1 MAWRACSGSS
11 GDARNKYRAPPHAGG
26 GKFRPVAI
34 YHLSVRIVSRGKG
47 QSAVAVAARRTA
59 ERLYDRRCGLHV
71 RPDRGGNRPTFSTIM
86 LPADAPAWMSGREE
100 LWNAVEAVEKRR
112 DAQLAREVELALPIE
127 LEDEQAVELASEFV
141 QREFTQRGMIADL
154 NIHLGG
160 HNPYANAMLT
170 MREVTAAGFGPKVR
184 EWNQAG
190 LLREWRE
197 HWAALANEYLGRAGH
212 EVRIDHRRKRD
223 QAEAVHLGKA
233 ASAMRRRSLVH
244 ERLQRLEAG
253 QGGKQAEGTA

>member
-1 MAWRACSGSS
+1 M
-11 GDARNKYRAPPHAGG
+11 
-26 GKFRPVAI
+26 AI
-34 YHLSVRIVSRGKG
+34 YHFSVRIVSRGKG
-47 QSAVAVAARRTA
+47 QSAVAVAAWRAA

-71 RPDRGGNRPTFSTIM
+71 RPDGGNRPTFLAIM

-100 LWNAVEAVEKRR
+100 LWNAVEVVEKRR

-127 LEDEQAVELASEFV
+127 LENEQAISLAREFV
-141 QREFTQRGMIADL
+141 QQEFIQRGMIADL
-154 NIHLGG
+154 NIYLGG

-170 MREVTAAGFGPKVR
+170 LREVTAAGFGHKVR
-184 EWNQAG
+184 EWNDAA

-197 HWAALANEYLGRAGH
+197 HWAALTNEYLRRAGH

-233 ASAMRRRSLVH
+233 ASAMRQRGLVH
-244 ERLQRLEAG
+244 ERLRRLEAMQSG
-253 QGGKQAEGTA
+253 QQAKGRA

>member
-1 MAWRACSGSS
+1 MVAS
-11 GDARNKYRAPPHAGG
+11 ARNFAGSQTTDPPG
-26 GKFRPVAI
+26 I
-34 YHLSVRIVSRGKG
+34 T
-47 QSAVAVAARRTA
+47 ARRPTA
-59 ERLYDRRCGLHV
+59 A
-71 RPDRGGNRPTFSTIM
+71 TIM

-100 LWNAVEAVEKRR
+100 LWNAVEAVEKRL

-127 LEDEQAVELASEFV
+127 LESEQAIELAREFV
-141 QREFTQRGMIADL
+141 QQEFIQRGMIADL

-170 MREVTAAGFGPKVR
+170 LREVTAAGFGPKVR

-197 HWAALANEYLGRAGH
+197 HWAALANEYLDRYLGRAGH

-233 ASAMRRRSLVH
+233 ASAMQRRGLVH

>member
-11 GDARNKYRAPPHAGG
+11 GDARNEYRAPPHAGG
-26 GKFRPVAI
+26 GKFRLVAI
-34 YHLSVRIVSRGKG
+34 YHLNVRIVSRGKG
-47 QSAVAVAARRTA
+47 QSAVAVAARRAA
-59 ERLYDRRCGLHV
+59 ERLYYRRLGLHV
-71 RPDRGGNRPTFSTIM
+71 RPDRGASHPTFSAIM
-86 LPADAPAWMSGREE
+86 LPADAPAWMSEREE
-100 LWNAVEAVEKRR
+100 LWNAVEAIEKRR
-112 DAQLAREVELALPIE
+112 DAQLARELALALPIE
-127 LEDEQAVELASEFV
+127 LEGEQTISLAREFV
-141 QREFTQRGMIADL
+141 QQEFIQRGMIADL

-170 MREVTAAGFGPKVR
+170 MREVTAAGFGRKVR

-197 HWAALANEYLGRAGH
+197 HWAALANEYLRRAGH

-233 ASAMRRRSLVH
+233 ASAMQRRGLVH
-244 ERLQRLEAG
+244 ERRRRLEAMQSG
-253 QGGKQAEGTA
+253 QQAKGRA